1 MSDAAH
7 RLPLPACGERVGVRG
22 ISRILSS
29 WLVPLTRRASRV
41 NLSPQAGRG
50 RPSLWRR
57 LCPSLVAAS
66 IAAIVTASAMAWWIV
81 ALGPAPVGQGL
92 AFSTLVVDR
101 DGNLLRPYATPE
113 GRWRLPATRENV
125 DPRLLALLLAY
136 EDKRFRGHR
145 GVDPLALGRA
155 LAQLIVN
162 GRIVSGASTI
172 TMQVARLLEPRGERS
187 LMAKLRQMVRAVE
200 IERALSK
207 DEILSLYLSLA
218 PYGGNL
224 EGVRAASLAYFGK
237 EPRRLTLG
245 EAAMLVG
252 LPQSPE
258 QRRPDRSTAAA
269 RNARDRVLDR
279 VAAAGIVPFDE
290 VERAKREPVPDGRR
304 PMPMLAPHAAD
315 QAVAAAPA
323 RMLHRLTI
331 EGPLQKTLEDLAR
344 ARAGYFGRDRR
355 GRQCKRRDPRPR
367 RVGGLFR
374 RTPRRSGRHDPGAAL
389 ARIGAQA
396 FHLRCRL

>member
-1 MSDAAH
+1 MSDCAAT
-7 RLPLPACGERVGVRG
+7 RSVCTSPRRGEVGGRRPPGEGVTG
-22 ISRILSS
+22 SPT
-29 WLVPLTRRASRV
+29 VCDPNPLTR
-41 NLSPQAGRG
+41 PPPPPGRG
-50 RPSLWRR
+50 SPPSLRRR
-57 LCPSLVAAS
+57 LRLSLAALS
-66 IAAIVTASAMAWWIV
+66 IVTVALAAAAAWWIV
-81 ALGPAPVGQGL
+81 ALGPTPVGEGL

-136 EDKRFRGHR
+136 EDRRFWTHR

-172 TMQVARLLEPRGERS
+172 TMQVARLLEPRAARS
-187 LMAKLRQMVRAVE
+187 FKAKLRLMVRAIE
-200 IERALSK
+200 IERVLSK
-207 DEILSLYLSLA
+207 DEILALYLSLA

-258 QRRPDRSTAAA
+258 QRRPDRSAAAA
-269 RNARDRVLDR
+269 RNARDRVLER
-279 VAAAGIVPFDE
+279 ASAAGIVP
-290 VERAKREPVPDGRR
+290 
-304 PMPMLAPHAAD
+304 
-315 QAVAAAPA
+315 
-323 RMLHRLTI
+323 
-331 EGPLQKTLEDLAR
+331 
-344 ARAGYFGRDRR
+344 
-355 GRQCKRRDPRPR
+355 
-367 RVGGLFR
+367 
-374 RTPRRSGRHDPGAAL
+374 
-389 ARIGAQA
+389 
-396 FHLRCRL
+396 